1 MPTLTFHGSLR
12 GLLQLGADL
21 SVGSLLA
28 ESHGEIHH
36 GHVRSG
42 HTEGHSS
49 QLAIQFRDD
58 LKGSDEVLMRLMVNL
73 DALCTLPTALA
84 APVELGMMFCEA
96 PRPPLQSLPLGPS
109 TVFWV
114 AVAACTVV
122 IRPSR
127 IPKLSLI
134 TLARGA
140 RQLVVQE
147 ALDTI

>member
-1 MPTLTFHGSLR
+1 M
-12 GLLQLGADL
+12 
-21 SVGSLLA
+21 
-28 ESHGEIHH
+28 
-36 GHVRSG
+36 
-42 HTEGHSS
+42 
-49 QLAIQFRDD
+49 
-58 LKGSDEVLMRLMVNL
+58 
-73 DALCTLPTALA
+73 TLPTALA

-147 ALDTI
+147 ALDTIFMSLWWAPAFSRVVNTPVLSTTYTAPTLPQGMAVGSRSENTVMERPSTTSLPSAAETSPLYWPWVESYLNM